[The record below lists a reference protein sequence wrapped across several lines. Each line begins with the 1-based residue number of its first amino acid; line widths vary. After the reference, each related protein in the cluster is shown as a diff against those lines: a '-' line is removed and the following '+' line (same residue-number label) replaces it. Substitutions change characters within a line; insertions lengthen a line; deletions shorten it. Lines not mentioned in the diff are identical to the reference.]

1 MQINQATDYSFRAAL
16 FLAAQSDLARADAQ
30 TIAREEKIPMRYL
43 LKIMPA
49 LIKAGIVKS
58 YRGIGGGYALNG
70 DPAHITLL
78 DILEAVEGPI
88 ALNRCLLDP
97 ALCSKEGPPHC
108 KIHQA
113 LYAIQQRLEADLRSY
128 TLKELSDQAPTWT
141 KMTKEV

>member
-1 MQINQATDYSFRAAL
+1 MQINQATDYAFRAAL
-16 FLAAQSDLARADAQ
+16 FLAARDGISRADAH

-43 LKIMPA
+43 LKIMPV

-70 DPAHITLL
+70 DPGCITLL

-97 ALCSKEGPPHC
+97 SLCSKEGPPHC

-113 LYAIQQRLEADLRSY
+113 LHAIQQRLEVDLRSY
-128 TLKELSDQAPTWT
+128 TLKDLLDQAP
-141 KMTKEV
+141 K